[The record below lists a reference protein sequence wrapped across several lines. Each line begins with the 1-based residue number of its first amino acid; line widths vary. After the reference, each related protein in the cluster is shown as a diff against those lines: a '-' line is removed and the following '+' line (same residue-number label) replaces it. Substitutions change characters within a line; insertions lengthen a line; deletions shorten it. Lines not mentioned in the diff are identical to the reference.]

1 MRPCLKTK
9 SKLHSRHQ
17 MQPMTRLTMKQ
28 QPLKL
33 LTLPPKS
40 LNSLLSIMR
49 KKVCQLLLKKM
60 NYVLLTRNFAKNVHV
75 TEVLKPWAML

>member
-40 LNSLLSIMR
+40 LNSLLRIMR
-49 KKVCQLLLKKM
+49 RKVCQLLLKRM
-60 NYVLLTRNFAKNVHV
+60 NYVLQTRNFAKNVHV